1 MSPLPAPRELG
12 ARALDN
18 LRYIRETMERS
29 STFTAVPGLGGMAMG
44 ATALLAALV
53 SSRAETNAAWLRIW
67 LADAAVAAAI
77 GAWAL
82 HRKASR
88 AGISLLG
95 APARRFLLALAA
107 PLASGALL
115 TAALVR
121 AGQWHLLAPVWLLL
135 YGSAAVAGGVLSVR
149 AVPLMGAGFLLLGTA
164 ALLSSPSRGTAY
176 LAGGFGGLEIVF
188 GAWIWRRH
196 GG

>member
-1 MSPLPAPRELG
+1 MSPLPDPRELG

-53 SSRAETNAAWLRIW
+53 SSRAETNAGWLRIW

-82 HRKASR
+82 RRKASR

-121 AGQWHLLAPVWLLL
+121 AGQWPLLAPVWLLL

-149 AVPLMGAGFLLLGTA
+149 AVPLMGAGFLLLGAA

-176 LAGGFGGLEIVF
+176 LAAGFGGLEIVF